1 MSNANPLQL
10 LRSNTANKRP
20 DPTALADGRPAV
32 NTNAVS
38 PGLFFKDSAGNL
50 VKVGPVHV
58 GTTAPNASPASG
70 GATGNSLGEQWLDT
84 SGGVYVLKI
93 WDGSAWRSETGTF
106 VDASGDTMTG
116 ALVMDNQQQVRFRE
130 VTANGTNYI
139 ALQAPA
145 SVASDKTIT
154 LPDVNGTV
162 VTTGDTGTVTS
173 TMIADATIVDADI
186 SASAEIAVSKL
197 ADGTARQLLQTD
209 AAGAGVEWTSNV
221 DVPGTLDVT
230 GAATFDSTVAVTG
243 ALTKSGSN
251 VVTVGDT
258 GTVTSTMILDG
269 TIVNADVNA
278 SAAIAGTKISPDFGS
293 QNVTTTGISTSA
305 SFIPTSSVVPT
316 NGVYLPAANS
326 VAISTNGTGRLF
338 VNSNGDVSVG
348 TTSTSGFG
356 RGISVNGTT
365 YSYCDLYADGSIY
378 GRVRASTNEMAL
390 LAQGTSSY
398 LVFGQNNTERMRLT
412 STGLGLGT
420 SDPGSL
426 GGILAV
432 QKSQAADTA
441 IVVDNSGTSGA
452 STSSSFIVA
461 DGGATRGWFRRYRDG
476 TGNTAIG
483 FTDALLF
490 EGNISGT
497 KATRMVIDSSG
508 RVGVG
513 TASPVFGV
521 GDGLE
526 VARYG
531 VATIRVSSNT
541 QGVELRSDAGTG
553 TLETRGGSPLLL
565 GTSST
570 ERARIDSSGRLL
582 VGTSSARENYF
593 GAASGEACQLEVEG
607 NDYKT
612 SGASFT
618 STNNAI
624 AGWGPHIA
632 LGRSR
637 GGSVGTNG
645 LVSSG
650 DGTGTIIFHGND
662 GSSFIQSARIDAFVD
677 GTPGANDMPGRLV
690 FSVTRD
696 GQASPTEALRIS
708 NQGVAQITAVDTNSA
723 SLVVSANAA
732 SGSQYGVLVASANDQ
747 NATGTYFFRGVGG
760 ATERF
765 TVRTDGGIANYSA
778 NNVNLS
784 DRNAKKDITPATG
797 TWDCIKE
804 WEIVN
809 YRYKNQ
815 PDAADLNLGV
825 IAQQVA
831 ESCPEVITV
840 FEEAKDSQPEK
851 LGVKEQQMY
860 WMAIKALQEAQM
872 RIETLEAK
880 VAALESA

>member
-1 MSNANPLQL
+1 
-10 LRSNTANKRP
+10 
-20 DPTALADGRPAV
+20 
-32 NTNAVS
+32 
-38 PGLFFKDSAGNL
+38 
-50 VKVGPVHV
+50 
-58 GTTAPNASPASG
+58 
-70 GATGNSLGEQWLDT
+70 
-84 SGGVYVLKI
+84 
-93 WDGSAWRSETGTF
+93 
-106 VDASGDTMTG
+106 
-116 ALVMDNQQQVRFRE
+116 MDNQQQVRFRE

-209 AAGAGVEWTSNV
+209 AAGTGVEWTSNV

-293 QNVTTTGISTSA
+293 QNVTTTGTSTSA
-305 SFIPTSSVVPT
+305 SFIPTSSAVPT

-326 VAISTNGTGRLF
+326 VAISTNGTRRLIIL
-338 VNSNGDVSVG
+338 S
-348 TTSTSGFG
+348 
-356 RGISVNGTT
+356 
-365 YSYCDLYADGSIY
+365 DGK
-378 GRVRASTNEMAL
+378 V
-390 LAQGTSSY
+390 
-398 LVFGQNNTERMRLT
+398 
-412 STGLGLGT
+412 GLGAASVLQQ
-420 SDPGSL
+420 GS
-426 GGILAV
+426 GV
-432 QKSQAADTA
+432 
-441 IVVDNSGTSGA
+441 
-452 STSSSFIVA
+452 
-461 DGGATRGWFRRYRDG
+461 DGGSAAGVLELYNGG
-476 TGNTAIG
+476 TGNTTLENTGAFPI
-483 FTDALLF
+483 LF
-490 EGNISGT
+490 KTNGSERLRITSAGL
-497 KATRMVIDSSG
+497 
-508 RVGVG
+508 VGVG
-513 TASPVFGV
+513 TSSPSDPFHIAVSGANSANIRLQS
-521 GDGLE
+521 GDGRTYN
-526 VARYG
+526 VGSTGSGYG
-531 VATIRVSSNT
+531 SSGKFIIYDITAGAERFCINSSGSVGIGT
-541 QGVELRSDAGTG
+541 TSPGASLDVNGSALLANSSFLGFGNADALIQG
-553 TLETRGGSPLLL
+553 
-565 GTSST
+565 SSASGANFLMFRT
-570 ERARIDSSGRLL
+570 NLNERARIDHAGRLL
-582 VGTSSARENYF
+582 VGTSSARSNYF
-593 GAASGEACQLEVEG
+593 GAASGEACQLQVEG

-618 STNNAI
+618 STNNSI

-645 LVSSG
+645 LVSNG
-650 DGTGTIIFHGND
+650 DGTGSIIFHGND

-690 FSVTRD
+690 FSTTAD
-696 GQASPTEALRIS
+696 GTSSPTERMRIS
-708 NQGVAQITAVDTNSA
+708 SQGVAQITAVDTNSA
-723 SLVVSANAA
+723 SLVISANAT

-760 ATERF
+760 PTERF

-784 DRNAKKDITPATG
+784 DRNAKKDVTPATG

-840 FEEAKDSQPEK
+840 FEEAKDDQPEK